1 MRRLLFA
8 RHEQSE
14 SDTRAMTGLARV
26 AAVQFEPALL
36 RKEENIVAL
45 LRLAEEGVRK
55 IGTPPPA
62 DSAPTGLIVLPEMAT
77 TGYVFRSRE
86 EIAPYVEPIPG
97 PTTRVFGRLARRWGV
112 SLVVGLAE
120 VDPSS
125 GAFYNSAALIGPD
138 GQVAGVYRKTHSF
151 CADTFWAAEGD
162 LGLPVFT
169 GAWPGPLGVL
179 ICMDVGFFETARV
192 MALDGAR
199 ILAVPTNWL
208 RMAPNPEWR
217 ARAAENGIHI
227 VVADRWGEERGTRF
241 AGGSCVIGPRGEI
254 LASRDRGDGV
264 ITAEIDLG
272 WAEPGVAAAACTG
285 SDAAT
290 GAGARSDAATA
301 PRDSTR
307 FVRRRPDLYHTLLRH
322 PYRWPERYC
331 FGDLGSGRFWL
342 GAAPGPADRILG
354 QAVTAASLP
363 GEPGRRLIVLPPG
376 HGAKDLDRL
385 AGAAKAA
392 GVYLAASLGPA
403 GIGRRGSAAAG
414 NHEEIVL
421 LGPEGILGRYRSPH
435 GPPPSGERARFP
447 VWDQAMPG
455 GEPFPVFDLPFARV
469 GLLHPLDL
477 LLPEPPRILAKQ
489 GVDVVLVSGF
499 WPNGLSDLEFLWA
512 ERAETN
518 DIWLAIAVEGKA
530 AVYASDARGEKAV
543 LPGISGAG
551 PAETGRRPPGPFEEV
566 GTDAAGCLTG
576 LLAVTGPGTFTRRK
590 DRVRRLRPELYL
602 KLVAPGRRTSGLR
615 PE

>member
-1 MRRLLFA
+1 
-8 RHEQSE
+8 
-14 SDTRAMTGLARV
+14 MTGLARV
-26 AAVQFEPALL
+26 AAVQFEPTLF
-36 RKEENIVAL
+36 RKEENIAAL
-45 LRLAEEGVRK
+45 LRLVEEAANKVGGVLNGCAGRA
-55 IGTPPPA
+55 G
-62 DSAPTGLIVLPEMAT
+62 DSAAIGGTATGLIVLPEMAT

-97 PTTRVFGRLARRWGV
+97 PTTRVFGRLARQRGV

-125 GAFYNSAALIGPD
+125 GAFYNSAALIGPN

-151 CADTFWAAEGD
+151 FADTFWAAEGD

-169 GAWPGPLGVL
+169 GSWPGPLGVL

-208 RMAPNPEWR
+208 RVAPNPEWR
-217 ARAAENGIHI
+217 ARAAENGIHV

-254 LASRDRGDGV
+254 LACRDRGDGV

-272 WAEPGVAAAACTG
+272 WAEAGATAAACTG

-290 GAGARSDAATA
+290 DASTGPNAGVCSRSDAAPA
-301 PRDSTR
+301 GHDSTR
-307 FVRRRPDLYHTLLRH
+307 LVRRRPDLYHTLLRH

-342 GAAPGPADRILG
+342 GAASGPADRILG

-363 GEPGRRLIVLPPG
+363 GEPGRRLLALPPG
-376 HGAKDLDRL
+376 LGAQDLDRL
-385 AGAAKAA
+385 AAAAKAA

-421 LGPEGILGRYRSPH
+421 FGPEGILGRYRSPH
-435 GPPPSGERARFP
+435 VPPRVGGDGSGGESAG
-447 VWDQAMPG
+447 APG
-455 GEPFPVFDLPFARV
+455 DEPFPVFDLPFARV
-469 GLLHPLDL
+469 GLLQPLDL

-499 WPNGLSDLEFLWA
+499 WPDGRGDLEFLWA

-530 AVYASDARGEKAV
+530 AVYAADARGEKAV

-566 GTDAAGCLTG
+566 GTDTAGGLTG
-576 LLAVTGPGTFTRRK
+576 LFAETGPGTFTRRK

-602 KLVAPGRRTSGLR
+602 KLVAPAQRGSIGL
-615 PE
+615 E

>member
-1 MRRLLFA
+1 MSAEKLVRSPVTTAQPWLTFL
-8 RHEQSE
+8 
-14 SDTRAMTGLARV
+14 
-26 AAVQFEPALL
+26 AAVQFEPTLF
-36 RKEENIVAL
+36 RKEENIAAL
-45 LRLAEEGVRK
+45 LRLVEEAANKVGGVVLN
-55 IGTPPPA
+55 GGA
-62 DSAPTGLIVLPEMAT
+62 ATGLVVLPEMAT

-97 PTTRVFGRLARRWGV
+97 PTTRVFGRLARQHGV

-120 VDPSS
+120 VDPST

-138 GQVAGVYRKTHSF
+138 GEVAGVYRKTHSF
-151 CADTFWAAEGD
+151 FADTAWAAEGD

-169 GAWPGPLGVL
+169 GAWPGPLGLL

-199 ILAVPTNWL
+199 VLAVPTNWL
-208 RMAPNPEWR
+208 RVAPNPEWR

-241 AGGSCVIGPRGEI
+241 AGGSCVIGPRGEV
-254 LASRDRGDGV
+254 LAYRDRGDGV

-272 WAEPGVAAAACTG
+272 RTEAGATAAAC
-285 SDAAT
+285 
-290 GAGARSDAATA
+290 ARSDAPA
-301 PRDSTR
+301 PRGFTS

-342 GAAPGPADRILG
+342 GAASGPADRILG
-354 QAVTAASLP
+354 QEVTAVGLP
-363 GEPGRRLIVLPPG
+363 GEPGRRLLVLPPG
-376 HGAKDLDRL
+376 LGAQDLDRL
-385 AGAAKAA
+385 AGAAKTT

-403 GIGRRGSAAAG
+403 GI
-414 NHEEIVL
+414 IL

-435 GPPPSGERARFP
+435 VPPRVGGDGSGGGSAGAPGDESFP
-447 VWDQAMPG
+447 VFDL
-455 GEPFPVFDLPFARV
+455 PFPVFDLPFARV

-489 GVDVVLVSGF
+489 GVDVILVSGL
-499 WPNGLSDLEFLWA
+499 WPDGLGDLEFLWA

-530 AVYASDARGEKAV
+530 AVYAADSRGEKAV
-543 LPGISGAG
+543 LPGIPGAG
-551 PAETGRRPPGPFEEV
+551 PAEIGRKPPGPFEEV
-566 GTDAAGCLTG
+566 GTAAAGGLTG
-576 LLAVTGPGTFTRRK
+576 LLAETGPGTFTRRK
-590 DRVRRLRPELYL
+590 DRVRRLRPELYW
-602 KLVAPGRRTSGLR
+602 KLVAPECRSLGPR